1 MELQGQGSLGL
12 GSSDKVAKG
21 CGLGLGAWFLWAEE
35 GAEHLPGPEL
45 AQKVRFLMG
54 GEGGTQDS
62 HREEG
67 ERGKVWRDF
76 SMCVSDPVGKVQSL
90 GSGWDADHQ
99 AISSPV
105 MPNARQVYAK
115 HPVHL
120 QLEPGF
126 SSYGFWLSP
135 ICPLGC
141 PACAE

>member
-67 ERGKVWRDF
+67 ERGKGWRDF
-76 SMCVSDPVGKVQSL
+76 SMCVSDPVGRSSRWALAGMLTTKPSAPWSCQMPGKCMPNILCIFSQSL
-90 GSGWDADHQ
+90 ASVAMASG
-99 AISSPV
+99 
-105 MPNARQVYAK
+105 
-115 HPVHL
+115 
-120 QLEPGF
+120 
-126 SSYGFWLSP
+126 
-135 ICPLGC
+135 CPLC
-141 PACAE
+141 VP

>member
-67 ERGKVWRDF
+67 ERAKAGGISV
-76 SMCVSDPVGKVQSL
+76 CVFLTLWEGPVAGL
-90 GSGWDADHQ
+90 W
-99 AISSPV
+99 
-105 MPNARQVYAK
+105 
-115 HPVHL
+115 
-120 QLEPGF
+120 
-126 SSYGFWLSP
+126 
-135 ICPLGC
+135 LGC
-141 PACAE
+141 